1 MMKRFMLFYMGPSVA
16 RPTHEGWPEWFS
28 KIGDALV
35 DRGSPL
41 KNGVV
46 LHSDG
51 STNNDAMSLNGYC
64 VIQADDRDQALD
76 LVRDHP
82 LLALGSDYTIELFE
96 FPQK

>member
-1 MMKRFMLFYMGPSVA
+1 MKRFMLLYMGPSVA
-16 RPTHEGWPEWFS
+16 HPTHEGWPEWFS
-28 KIGDALV
+28 KIGDALF

-41 KNGVV
+41 MNGVV

-51 STNNDAMSLNGYC
+51 SDTGDAMSLNGYGM
-64 VIQADDRDQALD
+64 IQADDRDQALD

-82 LLALGSDYTIELFE
+82 LLALGPHYTIELFE

>member
-1 MMKRFMLFYMGPSVA
+1 MKRFILLYIGPSVA
-16 RPTHEGWPEWFS
+16 QPTHEGWPEWFG
-28 KIGDALV
+28 KVGDALV

-51 STNNDAMSLNGYC
+51 SETEDAASLNGYSI
-64 VIQADDRDQALD
+64 IQADDRDQALD

-82 LLALGSDYTIELFE
+82 LFVHGSHYTIELFE